1 MYCRSGEEDCI
12 AIGFVLVELFLVVNR
27 AKFFDRA
34 SPRPASQPNASHS
47 FSSAQTESIYLES
60 RTESIVLE
68 SPDKQ
73 DVRQGGGKGR
83 KSLPVLRTRC
93 GRHVNVPLAL
103 ELVFVGFSPEETTN
117 PTIQMKLRRLL
128 YPNKYCYKL
137 VSRSS
142 LP

>member
-12 AIGFVLVELFLVVNR
+12 AIGYVLVELFLVVNR

-47 FSSAQTESIYLES
+47 FPSARTESITLES
-60 RTESIVLE
+60 RTESIALE

-73 DVRQGGGKGR
+73 DARRGGGKGR
-83 KSLPVLRTRC
+83 KSLPVLRT
-93 GRHVNVPLAL
+93 VNVPLAL
-103 ELVFVGFSPEETTN
+103 ELVFVGFSPEETAN
-117 PTIQMKLRRLL
+117 PTTQMKLRRLL